1 MRDIHNLQTLAVY
14 FESYRYI
21 DSQMEK
27 IDMIR
32 YMRERESDKWFV
44 LLFGFGMD

>member
-1 MRDIHNLQTLAVY
+1 MRDIHNLQTLALY
-14 FESYRYI
+14 SESYRYI

-32 YMRERESDKWFV
+32 YMSERESD
-44 LLFGFGMD
+44 